1 MEVFM
6 EKIKPG
12 KIKKLRRELEDIEY
26 RIKNLRIDEKEYVT
40 DTVNDYRNGFPR
52 VIAISGY
59 GDEKYKAA
67 KNKLYNQYARKKIE
81 ILREITEI
89 EDAISEADPETQTI
103 LRAMYIDGLTQD
115 EIAER
120 MSYSRETIKRRVKGF
135 YQKRKK

>member
-1 MEVFM
+1 M

-26 RIKNLRIDEKEYVT
+26 RIKSLRIDEKEYVT

-67 KNKLYNQYARKKIE
+67 KNKLYNQYARKRIE
-81 ILREITEI
+81 ILREIDKI
-89 EDAISEADPETQTI
+89 EAAISEEDPETRTI
-103 LRAMYIDGLTQD
+103 LRMIYIDGLTQE
-115 EIAER
+115 EIAEK
-120 MSYSRETIKRRVKGF
+120 MAYSRDTIKRRIRNFKN
-135 YQKRKK
+135 K